1 MTVNQL
7 IQALKDLQ
15 KELAE
20 TQSNYQGEYGE
31 GYDTGK
37 HGAADSLET
46 ILEQFE
52 S

>member
-1 MTVNQL
+1 MTTNQL

-20 TQSNYQGEYGE
+20 TKSNYQGE
-31 GYDTGK
+31 YDTGK